1 MSSHSKGYLGRV
13 LAMLPATIAVLCVFA
28 TLAAA
33 QNQTAPAATQDQPA
47 PKWELYGGYSFWYPG
62 ADVHGFLP
70 LGIVPITSQM
80 NSNPR
85 GAGAAI
91 TYDFNRWFG
100 LTLDASDHWGI
111 GERGTLAACCRDA
124 DFANLSM
131 GPKVTFRSAHFSPF
145 LEVLAG
151 DHRLYPEGFH
161 NIQKLGFLLG
171 GGLDLNLSRHVALR
185 LFRADYVMSSYRYG
199 PGPAS
204 TTPSTDLSGV
214 RLQSGLNFMFGGG
227 APPVPPS
234 AACSVRPS
242 DVFAG
247 EPVTATATESNFNP
261 KRTVKYDW
269 SSTGVKVSGSS
280 ASTQVDTTGLQPG
293 SYKVVA
299 SLSDGSRSGVVS
311 CSATFTVKASR
322 PPMISCSADPVSV
335 PMGGT
340 STISSN
346 ASSPDGHRLTYSYTT
361 SAGNI
366 SGNTST
372 ATLDTGGIQP
382 GTITVT
388 CNVSDDRN
396 PPLTASST
404 TTVDI
409 QPPPPPPPPKVSAIE
424 RRLALHS
431 VYFATAKPT
440 LQNPDAG
447 LLPSQ
452 EKTLSTLA
460 ADFRT
465 YLQSR
470 PDVLLTLEGH
480 ADPRGSVEYNQALSE
495 RRVNR
500 VKRFLVEQ
508 GIPAANIQ
516 TRAFG
521 EQQNLT
527 DAEVKDAVERNPEL
541 SAEERQR
548 LLNNMRTIILASNR
562 RVDITLSGAGQA
574 SQESVREY
582 PFNAADSLTLLEIGG
597 GTTKAARPPAKEKKT
612 AKP

>member
-1 MSSHSKGYLGRV
+1 
-13 LAMLPATIAVLCVFA
+13 MLPATIAVLCAFGA
-28 TLAAA
+28 LAAA
-33 QNQTAPAATQDQPA
+33 QDQPA

-62 ADVHGFLP
+62 ADVTGFLP
-70 LGIVPITSQM
+70 LGTVPITSQM

-85 GAGAAI
+85 GAGAAV
-91 TYDFNRWFG
+91 TYNFNRWFG

-111 GERGTLAACCRDA
+111 GERGTPAACCRDA
-124 DFANLSM
+124 DFANLSL
-131 GPKVTFRSAHFSPF
+131 GPKFTFRSAHFSPF
-145 LEVLAG
+145 LEALVG

-199 PGPAS
+199 PGPAT

-214 RLQSGLNFMFGGG
+214 RLQAGLNLMFGGG
-227 APPVPPS
+227 APPVSPS
-234 AACSVRPS
+234 AACSVQPS
-242 DVFAG
+242 EVFAG
-247 EPVTATATESNFNP
+247 EPVTATAIGSNFNP

-269 SSTGVKVSGSS
+269 SGSGVKVSGSS
-280 ASTQVDTTGLQPG
+280 ASTQIDTTGLQPG
-293 SYKVVA
+293 SYQVAA
-299 SLSDGSRSGVVS
+299 SLNDGSRNGVAS
-311 CSATFTVKASR
+311 CSAAFTVKAPR
-322 PPMISCSADPVSV
+322 PPVISCAPDPATVQ
-335 PMGGT
+335 PGGT

-346 ASSPDGHRLTYSYTT
+346 ASSPDGRGLTYSYTT

-372 ATLDTGGIQP
+372 ATLDSMGAQP
-382 GTITVT
+382 GAITVT

-404 TTVDI
+404 TTVNV
-409 QPPPPPPPPKVSAIE
+409 QAPPPPPTVSAIE

-447 LLPSQ
+447 LLASQ

-470 PDVLLTLEGH
+470 PDALLTLEGH

-495 RRVNR
+495 RRVDR
-500 VKRFLVEQ
+500 TKRFLVEL
-508 GIPAANIQ
+508 GVPAANIQ
-516 TRAFG
+516 TKAFG
-521 EQQNLT
+521 KQQNLT

-541 SAEERQR
+541 STEDRQR
-548 LLNNMRTIILASNR
+548 VLNNMRTIILASNR

-582 PFNAADSLTLLEIGG
+582 PFNAADSLTLLDIGG

-612 AKP
+612 TKP

>member
-1 MSSHSKGYLGRV
+1 MSYHSKGRLGRV
-13 LAMLPATIAVLCVFA
+13 LAMLPATIAVLCAFGA
-28 TLAAA
+28 LAAA
-33 QNQTAPAATQDQPA
+33 QDQPA

-62 ADVHGFLP
+62 ADVTGFLP
-70 LGIVPITSQM
+70 LGTVPITSQM

-85 GAGAAI
+85 GAGAAV
-91 TYDFNRWFG
+91 TYNFNRWFG

-111 GERGTLAACCRDA
+111 GERGTPAACCRDA
-124 DFANLSM
+124 DFANLSL
-131 GPKVTFRSAHFSPF
+131 GPKFTFRSAHFSPF
-145 LEVLAG
+145 LEALVG

-199 PGPAS
+199 PGPAT

-214 RLQSGLNFMFGGG
+214 RLQAGLNLMFGGG
-227 APPVPPS
+227 APPVSPS
-234 AACSVRPS
+234 AACSVQPTE
-242 DVFAG
+242 VFAG
-247 EPVTATATESNFNP
+247 EPVTATAIGSNFNP

-269 SSTGVKVSGSS
+269 SGSGVKVSGSS
-280 ASTQVDTTGLQPG
+280 ASTQIDTTGLQPG
-293 SYKVVA
+293 SYQVAA
-299 SLSDGSRSGVVS
+299 SLNDGSRNGVAS
-311 CSATFTVKASR
+311 CSAAFTVKAPR
-322 PPMISCSADPVSV
+322 PPVISCAPDPATVQ
-335 PMGGT
+335 PGGT

-346 ASSPDGHRLTYSYTT
+346 ASSPDGRGLTYSYTT

-372 ATLDTGGIQP
+372 ATLDSMGAQP
-382 GTITVT
+382 GAITVT

-404 TTVDI
+404 TTVNV
-409 QPPPPPPPPKVSAIE
+409 QAPPPPPTVSAIE

-447 LLPSQ
+447 LLASQ

-470 PDVLLTLEGH
+470 PDALLTLEGH

-495 RRVNR
+495 RRVDR
-500 VKRFLVEQ
+500 TKRFLVEL
-508 GIPAANIQ
+508 GVPAANIQ
-516 TRAFG
+516 TKAFG
-521 EQQNLT
+521 KQQNLT

-541 SAEERQR
+541 STEDRQR
-548 LLNNMRTIILASNR
+548 VLNNMRTIILASNR

-582 PFNAADSLTLLEIGG
+582 PFNAADSLTLLDIGG

-612 AKP
+612 TKP